1 MKDLLQRAKSEIV
14 QLRRTNEVLSAQV
27 EVVHIFAA
35 ALGLHNS
42 GGGYAP
48 DVAWELQKE
57 IDRLSEIHVP
67 LTVEA
72 EPQSANAYGNRE
84 FD

>member
-1 MKDLLQRAKSEIV
+1 MKDLLQRAKNEIV

-35 ALGLHNS
+35 ALGLQGVNRGES
-42 GGGYAP
+42 P

-57 IDRLSEIHVP
+57 IDTLESTQPPIKNIA
-67 LTVEA
+67 TVGKFIE
-72 EPQSANAYGNRE
+72 Y
-84 FD
+84 